1 LSAAIGKN
9 GQNVRLAS
17 KLTGWNI
24 KIYSS
29 MTSQEMGGS
38 DDAE

>member
-1 LSAAIGKN
+1 
-9 GQNVRLAS
+9 LAS

-29 MTSQEMGGS
+29 ITSSEALTS
-38 DDAE
+38 DEE

>member
-1 LSAAIGKN
+1 
-9 GQNVRLAS
+9 LAS

-29 MTSQEMGGS
+29 ITSTEVKTDNDVEETS
-38 DDAE
+38 DSEN

>member
-1 LSAAIGKN
+1 LLSAAIGKN

-29 MTSQEMGGS
+29 MTSQEIG
-38 DDAE
+38 DDEE

>member
-1 LSAAIGKN
+1 LLSAAIGKS

-29 MTSQEMGGS
+29 ITSTEVKTN
-38 DDAE
+38 EE

>member
-1 LSAAIGKN
+1 
-9 GQNVRLAS
+9 LAS

-29 MTSQEMGGS
+29 ITSSEVKT
-38 DDAE
+38 DNEEPEEKENKENE